1 MLVCGDF
8 NLNLKKKENNSFVTF
23 MLKEFNLK
31 LITNIEEST
40 TMKNSCIDLFFSR
53 NLNLNLKNYI
63 TYFSYHKPIFGAL
76 NIN

>member
-1 MLVCGDF
+1 
-8 NLNLKKKENNSFVTF
+8 